1 MKPVFAAFLAIFFYA
16 HVQGDLDDAV
26 RRPLSMFRDDGAAWI
41 GYALFALLMAAGGLV
56 VWQMVRMRWFL
67 DAAFL
72 LAAAVMLGVVAAT
85 PSVDSLHNV
94 LAFLL
99 LILLWVYFG
108 SVFYRCES
116 AWLFVH
122 IAVPAVLMFV
132 TRLHSYGLWQKSMIL
147 YFLAAIVV
155 QHHVC
160 GGWLRTARLSRGG
173 YTPARGDRERRQKV
187 FDVSE

>member
-1 MKPVFAAFLAIFFYA
+1 MKPVAVTFLVLFFYA

-26 RRPLSMFRDDGAAWI
+26 RRPLSMFRDGGEVWL
-41 GYALFALLMAAGGLV
+41 GYALFGLLLAAGGLLV
-56 VWQMVRMRWFL
+56 RLMLRMRWFL

-72 LAAAVMLGVVAAT
+72 LGAAVMLGVVAAT
-85 PSVDSLHNV
+85 PSVGSLHNF

-99 LILLWVYFG
+99 LFGLWVYFG
-108 SVFYRCES
+108 TVFYRCES
-116 AWLFVH
+116 PWLYVH
-122 IAVPAVLMFV
+122 ITLPAVLVFV

-160 GGWLRTARLSRGG
+160 SGWLRTARRTRGG
-173 YTPARGDRERRQKV
+173 YTLPRRDRERRQKV
-187 FDVSE
+187 YDVNE